1 MKDFFVSYNR
11 NDKQWAE
18 WIAWT
23 LEEAGYSVVIQAW
36 DFRPGGNFILDMNR
50 AVEETQK
57 TIAVLSDTYLD
68 SAFTQPE
75 WAAAFRDDP
84 ESIKRKL
91 IPVKVKECKP
101 TGLLSQVVYVDLTKT
116 LETEAKQRL
125 LDSLRKRIKPQAKP
139 AFPGG
144 LETVEQPPKTATFP
158 QEIGQQRSSAP
169 SQASKTASLFRSSD
183 LCGEVCTSLKSLDYS
198 AQELAFKGVVN
209 NLPPVVETDLPPAA
223 AFVVHGKSGRGQKWL
238 VNRLVHA
245 CLGKQLDDVNK
256 IPFSPRSDDT
266 DIQEFWE
273 YLGDRLLHKRDVTA
287 EEIIDYIFQR
297 WQMEDVVLVIHD
309 ADRMPATEPAKM
321 IQQLWQPLML
331 KLDQA
336 ASKPIYSLYLFVVDN
351 LSAMENWRLDCR
363 QETADEDYCKPIAL
377 PAIEVFERPDITQW
391 IRQNRSLPNLLPQ
404 RERLGSVAE
413 RLWNK
418 GMQGVPEL
426 TMQAICDRIA
436 PERHLWYEIVDS
448 LDL

>member
-36 DFRPGGNFILDMNR
+36 DFRPGGNFVLDMNR

-116 LETEAKQRL
+116 SETEAKQLL

-144 LETVEQPPKTATFP
+144 LETVEQPPKAASFP
-158 QEIGQQRSSAP
+158 QEIDHQRSSAQ
-169 SQASKTASLFRSSD
+169 SLASRTASSLFRSAD
-183 LCGEVCTSLKSLDYS
+183 LRGEVFTSLKSLDYL

-223 AFVVHGKSGRGQKWL
+223 AFVVHGKSGCGQKWL
-238 VNRLVHA
+238 VNRLIHA

-273 YLGDRLLHKRDVTA
+273 YLGDRLLHKRDVTE

-309 ADRMPATEPAKM
+309 ADRMPPTEPAKM
-321 IQQLWQPLML
+321 IQRALSSIRGRMDVRVEGRREKGNQ
-331 KLDQA
+331 
-336 ASKPIYSLYLFVVDN
+336 SVD
-351 LSAMENWRLDCR
+351 
-363 QETADEDYCKPIAL
+363 
-377 PAIEVFERPDITQW
+377 
-391 IRQNRSLPNLLPQ
+391 
-404 RERLGSVAE
+404 
-413 RLWNK
+413 
-418 GMQGVPEL
+418 
-426 TMQAICDRIA
+426 
-436 PERHLWYEIVDS
+436 
-448 LDL
+448 